1 MPDTELEKELQ
12 EIEVTIEGLQVYVDR
27 AAVLERLMA
36 NKDFQQI
43 IDQEY
48 FVNEC
53 SRMLLLRDDPNLPPE
68 KKKFLEAD
76 MFGPGALKRYFHGIF
91 QMGQMASAQIAEA
104 RETMD
109 EIHDEIAEG
118 GDE

>member
-1 MPDTELEKELQ
+1 MSVAELENELQ
-12 EIEVTIEGLQVYVDR
+12 EIEVSIDELQKHVDR
-27 AAVLERLMA
+27 RTMFERLMA

-48 FVNEC
+48 FIDEA
-53 SRMLLLRDDPNLPPE
+53 SRMLLLRDDPNLPAD

-76 MFGPGALKRYFHGIF
+76 MFGPGALKRYFFTIIQVGN
-91 QMGQMASAQIAEA
+91 MAESQIAEY

-109 EIHDEIAEG
+109 EIHDQISEG

>member
-1 MPDTELEKELQ
+1 MPDTEFEKELQ
-12 EIEVTIEGLQVYVDR
+12 ELEVSIDELQKYVDR
-27 AAVLERLMA
+27 TAILERLMA

-43 IDQEY
+43 IEQEY
-48 FVNEC
+48 FVDEA
-53 SRMLLLRDDPNLPPE
+53 SRMLLLRDDPGLPAD

-76 MFGPGALKRYFHGIF
+76 MYGPGALKRYFHTIF
-91 QMGQMASAQIAEA
+91 QVGQMAKAQIAEA

-109 EIHDEIAEG
+109 EIHDQIAEG